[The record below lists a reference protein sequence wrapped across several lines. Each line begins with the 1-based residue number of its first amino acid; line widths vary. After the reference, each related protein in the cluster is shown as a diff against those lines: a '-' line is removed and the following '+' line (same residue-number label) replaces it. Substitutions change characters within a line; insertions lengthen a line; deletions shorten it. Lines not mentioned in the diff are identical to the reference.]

1 MPRKANKI
9 ILIYISLLL
18 IFMTS
23 CIKLKNKYYDSIN
36 LNDSLFI
43 ECYHDIYTNSWYLT
57 DSLNF
62 KKLIGNYDYEKNE
75 HLNYKIYSDTFEVSY
90 FALSVF
96 EDSIY
101 LESTNKYSIK
111 KLKKDKVKESEVR

>member
-9 ILIYISLLL
+9 ILIYISLVL
-18 IFMTS
+18 FMTS
-23 CIKLKNKYYDSIN
+23 CIKLKNEYYDSIN

-43 ECYHDIYTNSWYLT
+43 ECYHDIYINSWYLT

-62 KKLIGNYDYEKNE
+62 KKLIGNYDFEKNE
-75 HLNYKIYSDTFEVSY
+75 HLNYKIYRDTFEVSY

-111 KLKKDKVKESEVR
+111 KLKKDKIKESEVR